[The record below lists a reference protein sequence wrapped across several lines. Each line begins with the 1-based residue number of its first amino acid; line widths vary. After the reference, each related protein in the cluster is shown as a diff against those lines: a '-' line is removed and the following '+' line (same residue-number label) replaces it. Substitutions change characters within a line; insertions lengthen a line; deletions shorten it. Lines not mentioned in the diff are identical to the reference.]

1 MTVLRLILFTL
12 AFALA
17 ACGGESPPVE
27 PLVRTVR
34 VEVPVPTSC
43 ALKVGPKP
51 DYPDGDEALRA
62 APDLFERVKLLLAGR
77 GMRQSREA
85 ELEAA
90 LAPCGAVGNGGL
102 EHAANLPDY

>member
-1 MTVLRLILFTL
+1 MTALRLILFTL

-17 ACGGESPPVE
+17 ACGGERPPVE
-27 PLVRTVR
+27 PIVRTVR

-43 ALKVGPKP
+43 ALKVGPRP
-51 DYPDGDEALRA
+51 DYPDGDAALAA

-90 LAPCGAVGNGGL
+90 LAPCG
-102 EHAANLPDY
+102 ELPSPKE